1 MITTIDNHVP
11 TILFFQAASF
21 TLTLSFLSLFAI
33 LPSPLIIGAVIDE
46 TCVVWGTKCG
56 QQTNCLVYDIDRM
69 RIYLA
74 SFPAVCIFIALLFD
88 VGVWYHAKDLNIYD
102 TPKTESEFD
111 NDKKEIEYETSFT
124 PVNLNENNK

>member
-1 MITTIDNHVP
+1 M
-11 TILFFQAASF
+11 
-21 TLTLSFLSLFAI
+21 TLSVLSLFAI

-74 SFPAVCIFIALLFD
+74 IFPAVCIFVAMLFD
-88 VGVWYHAKDLNIYD
+88 IAVWYYAKDLNIYD
-102 TPKTESEFD
+102 NDDKTTTSTTTSSGDVEKTSE
-111 NDKKEIEYETSFT
+111 
-124 PVNLNENNK
+124 VNENGVDSSKDDMKMIDLN

>member
-1 MITTIDNHVP
+1 M
-11 TILFFQAASF
+11 
-21 TLTLSFLSLFAI
+21 TLSVLSLFAI

-74 SFPAVCIFIALLFD
+74 IFPAVCIFVAMLFD
-88 VGVWYHAKDLNIYD
+88 IAVWYYDNDVKTTTSTTTSSGDVEKTSEVNENGVDSSKDDMKMIDLN
-102 TPKTESEFD
+102 
-111 NDKKEIEYETSFT
+111 
-124 PVNLNENNK
+124 

>member
-56 QQTNCLVYDIDRM
+56 QQTNCLVYDIDKM

-74 SFPAVCIFIALLFD
+74 IFPAICIFIALLFD
-88 VGVWYHAKDLNIYD
+88 VGVWYHAKDLKIYD
-102 TPKTESEFD
+102 DSKTASECDNEEKESDF
-111 NDKKEIEYETSFT
+111 ETSFT
-124 PVNLNENNK
+124 TVNLNDDKK